1 VKKILLVPLLGMIV
15 AVHTFAQTSS
25 SATWPLTA
33 NQSAVVTGDLNA
45 LPQSFTNMQVTYSSS
60 VQRSSPS
67 GTAGT
72 WPAEGQQNNSR
83 YMQFAVAPQTNFD
96 FTVASIALKLYVNS
110 GSNMKANIYYSTDSA
125 FITKTQFGT
134 TMSLSSSVPSAP
146 NVNTSPNIVIAS
158 GQSLY
163 LRVYPWYTDATTGK
177 YVITNSVVISGTTIN
192 ATAPIITTSIG
203 SLQHY
208 GAVVAGSSV
217 NGETYA
223 VSAINLI
230 SNLVVKAPAGFKVSL
245 DSSLYVDSVVVPHI
259 GGTIASTSIYTRFNP
274 GTASGLVEGEIT
286 HTSNDATAKIIDV
299 TGVALAAEP
308 GTQSAISFGTIT
320 GSTVALTMNGGSGN
334 RRIVVVR
341 KDSAVT
347 FVPSDGVEY
356 SGIDANFSAAVNQL
370 NGNKIVYDG
379 DQTGVTVTGL
389 SVASTYHFS
398 LFDYNIGTG
407 NSHNYNSM
415 NPGQGHAATLQVPGL
430 NAAPGSLSFGNVVA
444 NETSNEK
451 SVTIT
456 GSFLTLASGSIAVH
470 VASPFEIST
479 TSGTGFSSM
488 VNLPYTASTL
498 GAVNVIVRFKPTEK
512 IQYHGLISFSGGGAD
527 TVYVPVSGT
536 GVDQIIVPD
545 SVPMGFASLGAG
557 TTGGAGG
564 TEIFITSAQQMASIM
579 LPREKSTDPQ
589 VPIILYI
596 TGTIGGYADVIDI
609 KRTKNISII
618 GVGSE
623 ARIQGFGFKLVES
636 SNIIIRNITFA
647 DAKAG
652 EKDAVS
658 IEGCYN
664 VWVDH
669 CSFTD
674 SPSIDISGSSHDG
687 QLDVK
692 KGSYNVTLS
701 YNYFTNHRKTALFG
715 HSTSETG
722 DVAMRVTYYRNWFD
736 GTYSRHP
743 RARYGKAHILNNL
756 YTGVGIIGSDVG
768 GYAVGSTCAAH
779 LLVEG
784 NYFENTSRPTLIS
797 QVNDP
802 GGTLSGDPAGFLK
815 ALNNH
820 SVGSGPIVENLS
832 GYNFEPSESY
842 AYTPLDAQL
851 VKDVV
856 QARAGAGNMN
866 GGGISSVSGTPRS
879 IPAVFTLH
887 QNFPNPFNPT
897 TMISFA
903 MPSGGLA
910 TLSVFDILGKEVAT
924 IVNEYKSAGTHV
936 AQFNASA
943 LPSGVYFYRIRSG
956 QFAATKKMLL
966 TK

>member
-1 VKKILLVPLLGMIV
+1 MLGMIV
-15 AVHTFAQTSS
+15 TTHSFAQTTS

-33 NQSAVVTGDLNA
+33 NQSADVTGDLNA
-45 LPQSFTNMQVTYSSS
+45 LPQSLTNMQVTYSSS

-67 GTAGT
+67 GTAGS
-72 WPAEGQQNNSR
+72 WPAESQQNNSR
-83 YMQFAVAPQTNFD
+83 YMQFAVSPQSNFD

-110 GSNMKANIYYSTDSA
+110 GSNMKANIYYSTDSTFSA
-125 FITKTQFGT
+125 KTQIGT
-134 TMSLSSSVPSAP
+134 TLSLSSSAPSAP
-146 NVNTSPNIVIAS
+146 NVNASPNIVVTS

-163 LRVYPWYTDATTGK
+163 LRIYPWYTDATTGK

-203 SLQHY
+203 SLQHF

-217 NGETYA
+217 NGETYS

-230 SNLVVKAPAGFKVSL
+230 SNLVVKAPAEFKVSL
-245 DSSLYVDSVVVPHI
+245 DSSLYADSVVVPHA
-259 GGTIASTSIYTRFNP
+259 GGAVAATSIYTRFAP
-274 GTASGLVEGEIT
+274 GTASGRVEGEIT
-286 HTSNDATAKIIDV
+286 HTSTDATVKIIEV
-299 TGVALAAEP
+299 SGVALAAEP

-320 GSTVALTMNGGSGN
+320 GSSIAVNMNGGSGT
-334 RRIVVVR
+334 RRLVVAR

-347 FVPSDGVEY
+347 FVPADGVEY
-356 SGIDANFSAAVNQL
+356 SGIDANFSSAVNQL
-370 NGNKIVYDG
+370 DGNKIVYDG
-379 DQTGVTVTGL
+379 DQTGFAVTGL
-389 SVASTYHFS
+389 SVASTYHFAV
-398 LFDYNIGTG
+398 FDYNIGTG
-407 NSHNYNSM
+407 NSHNYNTA
-415 NPGQGHAATLQVPGL
+415 NPGQGNAATLQVPGL
-430 NAAPGSLSFGNVVA
+430 NAMPGFLTFGNVVA
-444 NETSNEK
+444 NESSNEK
-451 SVTIT
+451 SVSIT
-456 GSFLTLASGSIAVH
+456 GSFLTPASGSIAVQIS
-470 VASPFEIST
+470 SPFEIST
-479 TSGTGFSSM
+479 SSGTGFGST
-488 VNLPYTASTL
+488 VNLPYSASTL
-498 GAVNVIVRFKPTEK
+498 GAVNIIVRFKPAEK
-512 IQYHGLISFSGGGAD
+512 IQYQGLMSFSGGGAD
-527 TVYVPVSGT
+527 TVFVPVSGT

-545 SVPMGFASLGAG
+545 SVPMGFASLGSG
-557 TTGGAGG
+557 TTGGTGG
-564 TEIFITSAQQMASIM
+564 TEIFITSAQQMADIM
-579 LPREKSTDPQ
+579 KPREKSTDPQ

-596 TGTIGGYADVIDI
+596 AGTISGYADVIDI

-618 GVGSE
+618 GIGNE
-623 ARIQGFGFKLVES
+623 ARVQGFGFKMVES

-652 EKDAVS
+652 EKDALS
-658 IEGCYN
+658 IEECYN

-815 ALNNH
+815 ALNNY

-842 AYTPLDAQL
+842 AYTPLDAQM

-887 QNFPNPFNPT
+887 QNFPNPFNPS
-897 TMISFA
+897 TMISYSVPAECFV
-903 MPSGGLA
+903 
-910 TLSVFDILGKEVAT
+910 TLTVYDILGKEIAT
-924 IVNEYKSAGTHV
+924 LVNEQRRAGTYF
-936 AQFNASA
+936 ALFKASG
-943 LPSGVYFYRIRSG
+943 LPSGVYFYRLQAG
-956 QFAATKKMLL
+956 QFVSTKRMSL